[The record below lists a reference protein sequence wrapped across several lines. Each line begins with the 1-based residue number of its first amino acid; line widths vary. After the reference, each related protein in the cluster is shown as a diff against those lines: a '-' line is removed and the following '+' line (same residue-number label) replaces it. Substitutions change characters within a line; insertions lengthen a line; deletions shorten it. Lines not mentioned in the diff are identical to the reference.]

1 MNRRSIRFRLTAWY
15 AVILAATFMVV
26 GGGVWW
32 AIRDSIHDTIDKD
45 LRSRLQAMR
54 DYLRRQVADPD
65 SGPLA
70 EELAEQ
76 AALAP
81 SGTRFRIAGAD
92 GRWIYQSPATRAW
105 KPQPPD
111 PSRLPAGG
119 RAQTIV
125 AGGKPVRV
133 LSAPVSLGVVQ
144 IGLPID
150 EFYEM
155 LDEFTWTALLAS
167 PLVLLLASAG
177 GYWMSRRALEPVDRI
192 SRTAEEIGAQNLSQR
207 LPLRCAGDE
216 LDRLSA
222 TLNAM
227 FARLEAAFHR
237 ITQFTAD
244 ASHELRTPVAI
255 IRTTAELVRS
265 KPRGQE
271 EYTKALDRI
280 LAESERTSRLI
291 EDLMLL
297 ARADA
302 GADGVVQEPMNLAEC
317 LRGACAEVRV
327 LAEYG
332 KVCLEASLPSDCTV
346 SGDDQALR
354 RLFLILLDNAIKY
367 TPAGGAVRVNLAI
380 DDSADKRTAVV
391 EVRDTGLGISPEDL
405 PHIFER
411 FYRAAKDRSR
421 KTGGAGL
428 GLSIARWITQR
439 HGGEVLVES
448 TPGTGSVFR
457 VRLPVLSWSA
467 LPASSLLQNS
477 SPQSTEESL

>member
-1 MNRRSIRFRLTAWY
+1 
-15 AVILAATFMVV
+15 
-26 GGGVWW
+26 
-32 AIRDSIHDTIDKD
+32 
-45 LRSRLQAMR
+45 
-54 DYLRRQVADPD
+54 
-65 SGPLA
+65 
-70 EELAEQ
+70 
-76 AALAP
+76 
-81 SGTRFRIAGAD
+81 
-92 GRWIYQSPATRAW
+92 
-105 KPQPPD
+105 
-111 PSRLPAGG
+111 
-119 RAQTIV
+119 
-125 AGGKPVRV
+125 
-133 LSAPVSLGVVQ
+133 
-144 IGLPID
+144 
-150 EFYEM
+150 M
-155 LDEFTWTALLAS
+155 LEEFTWTALLAS

-207 LPLRCAGDE
+207 LPLRSAGDE

-291 EDLMLL
+291 DDLMLL

-302 GADGVVQEPMNLAEC
+302 GADGIVQEPMNLAEC

-448 TPGTGSVFR
+448 APGTGSVFR